1 MYSTKKNILQLAA
14 LLKAYDINQVVIS
27 PGSRNAPITETLTK
41 IPGMNCF
48 SVTDERSAAF
58 FALGIIQKSRKP
70 AAICCTS
77 GSALLNYGPAIAEA
91 FYQELP
97 LVVISADRPQAW
109 IGQMDGQTLP
119 QAGSFNTILKKSV
132 QLPEVNTTEDEWY
145 CNRLIN
151 ETLIEMTRHGN
162 GPVHINVPISEPM
175 FEFTEPCLPD
185 VRIINTH
192 KKVLQNTGYD
202 EKYNKD
208 WYQSSKR
215 MILIGQLP
223 PSHPADEELRVFNDT
238 DCVILTENLSNIH
251 ASGQAIKNFDAMLY
265 SLPKEEWEAYAPDL
279 LITFG
284 GHIISKRI
292 KELIRA
298 YPPKK
303 HYHFTCGNAIP
314 DLFKSLT
321 DIIEADLACFLRAQY
336 CKSPINKDD
345 EKPYFQQWKKVS
357 RNVNQK
363 LYQQASEFPFSAL
376 YAVKEIQ
383 KALPAQPAS
392 LLLGN
397 SSSVRYSQ
405 LFSFS
410 AEVKVYSNRGVNGID
425 GSMSAAVGF
434 AAVNNDEPTYL
445 IIGDLSFFYDMNAL
459 WNKHINNNLRIL
471 LINNGGGEIFHALP
485 NLNKISSL
493 GGYVA
498 NHHTTSAKAWAEA
511 CGFSYLQANNKDSF
525 NSCIVSFMKRKTD
538 KPILFEVTT
547 SLEEDTNLLR
557 TFYHGLK

>member
-14 LLKAYDINQVVIS
+14 LLKAYDINQVVLS
-27 PGSRNAPITETLTK
+27 PGSRNAPIAETLTK

-48 SVTDERSAAF
+48 AVTDERSAAF
-58 FALGIIQKSRKP
+58 FALGIIQKTQKP
-70 AAICCTS
+70 VAICCTS

-119 QAGSFNTILKKSV
+119 QTGSFTAILKKSV
-132 QLPEVNTTEDEWY
+132 QLPEVNTPEDEWY

-151 ETLIEMTRHGN
+151 EALIEMTRQGN
-162 GPVHINVPISEPM
+162 GPVHINIPISEPM

-185 VRIINTH
+185 VRSINTH
-192 KKVLQNTGYD
+192 KKILQNIGYD
-202 EKYNKD
+202 EKYNAD
-208 WYQSSKR
+208 WYQASKR

-223 PSHPADEELRVFNDT
+223 PSHPVTGELPVFNAT

-251 ASGQAIKNFDAMLY
+251 TSGQTIKNFDAMLY
-265 SLPKEEWEAYAPDL
+265 SLPKEQWKEYAPDL

-292 KELIRA
+292 KELIRT

-303 HYHFTCGNAIP
+303 HYHFTSSNGIP

-321 DIIEADLACFLRAQY
+321 DIIQTDIASFLRAQY
-336 CKSPINKDD
+336 CKSPINKED
-345 EKPYFQQWKKVS
+345 EKPYFQQWKEAS

-363 LYQQASEFPFSAL
+363 LFQQASEFPFSAL
-376 YAVKEIQ
+376 YAIKEMQ

-397 SSSVRYSQ
+397 SSSVRYAQ
-405 LFSFS
+405 LFPFS
-410 AEVKVYSNRGVNGID
+410 AEVKVYSNRGINGID
-425 GSMSAAVGF
+425 GSMSTAVGF

-459 WNKHINNNLRIL
+459 WNKHINSNLRIL

-485 NLNKISSL
+485 KLNKLTSL
-493 GGYVA
+493 SGYVA
-498 NHHTTSAKAWAEA
+498 SHHTTSAEAWAEA
-511 CGFSYLQANNKDSF
+511 CGFCYLQASNKESF
-525 NSCIVSFMKRKTD
+525 DTGLVSFMKRKTD
-538 KPILFEVTT
+538 KPLLFEVTT
-547 SLEEDTNLLR
+547 SIDEDTDLLR
-557 TFYHGLK
+557 TFYHELK